1 MASHRNLLGEQFH
14 AKPGNPVLSANT
26 GKRAKPQATTMGSAE
41 LRAQGK

>member
-1 MASHRNLLGEQFH
+1 MASHRNLLGEQFQ
-14 AKPGNPVLSANT
+14 AKTKNPMSYNT